1 LFHINP
7 AVFCSLDRVDASS
20 VDHTASQLALA
31 APARTMRTAVF
42 LACALGATPVAATA
56 SGNPLA
62 NLVLTLTRDV
72 LDAAFNAAAI
82 DGASLSVRPLPLATC
97 APTPP
102 ALSL

>member
-1 LFHINP
+1 
-7 AVFCSLDRVDASS
+7 
-20 VDHTASQLALA
+20 
-31 APARTMRTAVF
+31 MRTAVF

-72 LDAAFNAAAI
+72 LDAAFNG
-82 DGASLSVRPLPLATC
+82 DGTSLSVRPLPLATC

-102 ALSL
+102 ARSL